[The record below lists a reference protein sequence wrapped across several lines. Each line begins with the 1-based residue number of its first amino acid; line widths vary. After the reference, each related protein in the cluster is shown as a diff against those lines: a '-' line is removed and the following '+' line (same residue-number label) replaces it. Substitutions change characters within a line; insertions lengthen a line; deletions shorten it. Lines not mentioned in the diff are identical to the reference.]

1 MLTLTQ
7 AAQQANRTRST
18 LFKAIKSGR
27 LSASKDE
34 QGHFLIDPSELN
46 RVYNTVNVSLVVQTE
61 QCDTQQDTSE
71 IAALRR
77 ENELLRKQ
85 VEWNMKQLERE
96 QEQADHWRN
105 QATMLLTY
113 QPATQEPEK
122 PVKSRLFDKL
132 FGRR

>member
-18 LFKAIKSGR
+18 LFKAIKGGR
-27 LSASKDE
+27 LSATKDE
-34 QGHFLIDPSELN
+34 QGHFLIDPAELN
-46 RVYNTVNVSLVVQTE
+46 RVYNTVNVSLVVQSE
-61 QCDTQQDTSE
+61 YGDTLANTSAME
-71 IAALRR
+71 ALRR

-85 VEWNMKQLERE
+85 IERE
-96 QEQADHWRN
+96 IEHADHWRN

-113 QPATQEPEK
+113 QPATHEPDT

-132 FGRR
+132 FGKNKGQKKPD

>member
-27 LSASKDE
+27 LSATKDE
-34 QGHFLIDPSELN
+34 QGHFLIDPSELS

-61 QCDTQQDTSE
+61 QADTSANTSAME
-71 IAALRR
+71 ALKR

-85 VEWNMKQLERE
+85 LDRE
-96 QEQADHWRN
+96 IVQADHWRN

-113 QPATQEPEK
+113 QPATQNPDT
-122 PVKSRLFDKL
+122 PPKSRLFDKL
-132 FGRR
+132 FGKR